1 MTAEDFQNTEY
12 YRDYLKFLKVS
23 GAEASQKL
31 MVQQMFDQIKKAAPG
46 KISADRIEQQMVDEL
61 SLLNEQLFP
70 VYKKHLT
77 HQDLK
82 AIIAFYE
89 TPIGKKLVQS
99 QPAILKDS
107 FSIGAAWGQGVA
119 QRVMGNWYVIQASAC
134 GRRHCPWVSLMVLKL
149 SDKMESPL

>member
-1 MTAEDFQNTEY
+1 MKTTFIAAYFLITVALHVTAEDFQNTEY

-89 TPIGKKLVQS
+89 TPIGKISCRKIK
-99 QPAILKDS
+99 AGKILELTNLLIIN
-107 FSIGAAWGQGVA
+107 FS
-119 QRVMGNWYVIQASAC
+119 NTFF
-134 GRRHCPWVSLMVLKL
+134 
-149 SDKMESPL
+149 

>member
-1 MTAEDFQNTEY
+1 MKTTFIAAYFLITVALHVTAEDFQNTEY
-12 YRDYLKFLKVS
+12 YRDYLKFLTVS

-46 KISADRIEQQMVDEL
+46 KISADRIEQQMLDEL

-70 VYKKHLT
+70 VDKKHLT

-82 AIIAFYE
+82 AIIAFYQ
-89 TPIGKKLVQS
+89 TPVGKKLVQS

-119 QRVMGNWYVIQASAC
+119 QRVMGN
-134 GRRHCPWVSLMVLKL
+134 
-149 SDKMESPL
+149 